1 MEGEAGAS
9 LLCAVVHCQ
18 PGESIKTQQ
27 DGAAEGCS
35 NLDHCTCII
44 IMAITVLQCSEAG
57 VVLALACKV
66 NSMSQGS
73 PHKCTCVGM

>member
-18 PGESIKTQQ
+18 PRESIKTQQ

-35 NLDHCTCII
+35 NLDHCTCT
-44 IMAITVLQCSEAG
+44 IMTTTVL
-57 VVLALACKV
+57 
-66 NSMSQGS
+66 
-73 PHKCTCVGM
+73 

>member
-27 DGAAEGCS
+27 DGAAEVAVT
-35 NLDHCTCII
+35 LII
-44 IMAITVLQCSEAG
+44 
-57 VVLALACKV
+57 ALV
-66 NSMSQGS
+66 
-73 PHKCTCVGM
+73 